1 MNHVSVEHLELVM
14 QGMNNLRLRD
24 TRTLYSILRKYSQ
37 NGKKDRDL
45 ATAFIPKYGVVTGE
59 IGLAY
64 IVNQPPRNK

>member
-37 NGKKDRDL
+37 NGKKDRDRRPRSSQS
-45 ATAFIPKYGVVTGE
+45 TAS
-59 IGLAY
+59 
-64 IVNQPPRNK
+64 

>member
-14 QGMNNLRLRD
+14 QGMSDLRLRD

-37 NGKKDRDL
+37 NGKNDRGL